1 MIYATKYTK
10 SVERCHLYQNTWNKY
25 LFLCNSYNQ
34 NSICSR
40 IGGMQ
45 MGVIV
50 LGMEFIFV
58 LGNFVKS
65 SSWELMNSGLT
76 AVKPPWN

>member
-1 MIYATKYTK
+1 
-10 SVERCHLYQNTWNKY
+10 
-25 LFLCNSYNQ
+25 
-34 NSICSR
+34 
-40 IGGMQ
+40 